1 MLWTMTVETFKRE
14 IAASRKAY
22 GKFIICLEK
31 TPEDFEVS
39 LTPLMAKAIMAYKT
53 RGEGMRHGIALDQHV
68 TIILSQ
74 SDEARP
80 LCGIYFN
87 LHMPYQKRPLPKT
100 IRPLAKKAPRL
111 EN

>member
-1 MLWTMTVETFKRE
+1 MTFETFKRE
-14 IAASRKAY
+14 IAASLKAY
-22 GKFIICLEK
+22 GKFVICLEK
-31 TPEDFEVS
+31 TPEDFEAS
-39 LTPLMAKAIMAYKT
+39 LESLMTKAIMAYET
-53 RGEGMRHGIALDQHV
+53 RGAGMRHGIALDQHV

-87 LHMPYQKRPLPKT
+87 LHTPYQKKVPSRTVKPLVKRSPK
-100 IRPLAKKAPRL
+100 L